1 MFQELK
7 CNGKA
12 VKTLLRSAQRVAQ
25 QGVKA
30 KAWTWIDTLSIYRW
44 SKHSGVYMYSLV
56 WPIQGCAARQ
66 DMVFV
71 LSVLNKV
78 YNFV

>member
-30 KAWTWIDTLSIYRW
+30 KAWAWIHTLSIYR
-44 SKHSGVYMYSLV
+44 
-56 WPIQGCAARQ
+56 
-66 DMVFV
+66 
-71 LSVLNKV
+71 
-78 YNFV
+78 